1 MVVNMLALNLRC
13 TSDWLE
19 FSIIPAQLI
28 HPNRMARCDETGNRP
43 IFFFTFFLMD
53 GHYLYLGQSLSLIM
67 GRLEALL
74 YSIFTWD
81 IFLYFSL
88 SIVRT
93 MVASG
98 DSFAVT

>member
-1 MVVNMLALNLRC
+1 MCPVMKLATGL
-13 TSDWLE
+13 S
-19 FSIIPAQLI
+19 FSLPFSL
-28 HPNRMARCDETGNRP
+28 T
-43 IFFFTFFLMD
+43 D

-67 GRLEALL
+67 GHLGALL

-98 DSFAVT
+98 DSFVVT